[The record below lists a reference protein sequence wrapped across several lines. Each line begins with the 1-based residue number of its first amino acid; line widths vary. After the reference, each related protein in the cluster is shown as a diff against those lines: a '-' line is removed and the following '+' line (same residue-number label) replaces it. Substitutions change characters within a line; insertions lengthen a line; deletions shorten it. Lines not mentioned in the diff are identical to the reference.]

1 LFFVEMAWAGS
12 MNAPGPFIFRGCDL
26 KGEYLPA
33 KEEVRVQLPAT
44 APFIRSQAERQHAA
58 EFPKL
63 S

>member
-1 LFFVEMAWAGS
+1 